1 MGNTNSSSKLKKQD
15 NNLPPPS
22 YEAIQTQSPKN
33 INPALSGGEFSK
45 MLVPRDCSEDS
56 VSMTND
62 SKLEAPQ
69 KPVLYEFIMQKLAD
83 DKARQVAEYEQ
94 YINNWKSSF
103 IGIMNKIIL
112 ETVEKREFEHL
123 LKFDAS
129 TFNNNIAEIYRNA
142 ELTKLY
148 TQKKI
153 DFMFENYPKFK
164 IVMSEDLPTY
174 TLFKLC
180 LN

>member
-1 MGNTNSSSKLKKQD
+1 M
-15 NNLPPPS
+15 
-22 YEAIQTQSPKN
+22 
-33 INPALSGGEFSK
+33 
-45 MLVPRDCSEDS
+45 PRDCSKDS

-62 SKLEAPQ
+62 SNIEAPQ
-69 KPVLYEFIMQKLAD
+69 KPVQYEFIMQKLAD

-94 YINNWKSSF
+94 YIKNWKSSF

-112 ETVEKREFEHL
+112 ETIEKREFEHL
-123 LKFDAS
+123 IKFEAR

-148 TQKKI
+148 RQKQI

-164 IVMSEDLPTY
+164 IVMVEDLPTY
-174 TLFKLC
+174 TSFKLC